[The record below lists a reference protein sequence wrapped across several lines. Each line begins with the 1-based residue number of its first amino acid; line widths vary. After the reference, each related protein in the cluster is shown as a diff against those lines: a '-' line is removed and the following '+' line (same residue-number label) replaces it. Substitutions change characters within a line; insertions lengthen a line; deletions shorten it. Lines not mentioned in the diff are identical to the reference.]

1 MALAAGHSGVQH
13 YLNLYEASLCVAADL
28 SVVQNNFEALRVE
41 NTELKGYFRDVLGIG
56 KRLAKERDEM
66 CREAVGRTPKGVGA
80 HEAATLA
87 LAQLQQENR
96 ALRQQLG
103 VEPATQAEEAAVAAA
118 VQALAQPLSGP
129 WKGLVVSGLADMEHR
144 LLVAEEAWRKLSFH
158 SNSDRMPVTL
168 DKPPADV
175 LRYVLD
181 IRMEC
186 PGRFDLNGC
195 VVFRHQVE
203 QVEEQQRAV
212 ARAGLR
218 AGAGRSLSSSES
230 SLDTLL
236 SLQTGATGD
245 NIYSQLIDPVSSPV
259 PVVTP
264 ASSGTTASGGG
275 TVSRQELRRRLQELA
290 LTSESGNASV
300 LEVIE
305 PTTSE
310 SEAEDAA
317 SSTFGQPF
325 RPTSNSSPRLKAAL
339 SLDDELAECVVR
351 ERPVAVRRCASVQDL
366 LDAAPGRVQPDLL
379 IGTASGDDAALVPD
393 TVPAKKRTFLQKIG
407 FKRRPAVR
415 VHKMS
420 PDDFKETYMSRLSD
434 APSEPEESVADPSEP
449 DSASGGVRVASE
461 EPPPPVRPPP
471 ASRLVTGHLQHLEAM
486 SVTTSEDSGIVARPC
501 SSASKSDSLLSTSSR
516 GFSLRMSLAADGRVS
531 PAASDLSTARLL
543 TKIEEMRLC
552 EDEPDTKA
560 PPSIRLKPPPLAELQ
575 KRPAPE
581 AAESLVPKGLKVR
594 SNYLNS
600 HNLKIG
606 GKV

>member
-1 MALAAGHSGVQH
+1 M
-13 YLNLYEASLCVAADL
+13 
-28 SVVQNNFEALRVE
+28 
-41 NTELKGYFRDVLGIG
+41 
-56 KRLAKERDEM
+56 
-66 CREAVGRTPKGVGA
+66 
-80 HEAATLA
+80 
-87 LAQLQQENR
+87 
-96 ALRQQLG
+96 
-103 VEPATQAEEAAVAAA
+103 
-118 VQALAQPLSGP
+118 
-129 WKGLVVSGLADMEHR
+129 
-144 LLVAEEAWRKLSFH
+144 
-158 SNSDRMPVTL
+158 
-168 DKPPADV
+168 
-175 LRYVLD
+175 
-181 IRMEC
+181 
-186 PGRFDLNGC
+186 
-195 VVFRHQVE
+195 E

-245 NIYSQLIDPVSSPV
+245 NIYSQLIDPMSSPV
-259 PVVTP
+259 PAAMSTP
-264 ASSGTTASGGG
+264 ASSGTPASGGG
-275 TVSRQELRRRLQELA
+275 TVSRQELRLRLQELA

-339 SLDDELAECVVR
+339 SLDDELAECVVVR
-351 ERPVAVRRCASVQDL
+351 ERPVNVRRCASVQDL

-393 TVPAKKRTFLQKIG
+393 TVRAKKRTFLQKIG

-415 VHKMS
+415 PGAVHKMS
-420 PDDFKETYMSRLSD
+420 PDDFKETYLSRMSD
-434 APSEPEESVADPSEP
+434 APSEPEELVACPSEP
-449 DSASGGVRVASE
+449 DSASGGVRTASE

-552 EDEPDTKA
+552 EDEPDAKQ
-560 PPSIRLKPPPLAELQ
+560 PPSRLKMPSSAELQ
-575 KRPAPE
+575 KRLQPE
-581 AAESLVPKGLKVR
+581 AADKKVVPKELKVR
-594 SNYLNS
+594 YVS
-600 HNLKIG
+600 HY
-606 GKV
+606 VE

>member
-1 MALAAGHSGVQH
+1 M
-13 YLNLYEASLCVAADL
+13 
-28 SVVQNNFEALRVE
+28 
-41 NTELKGYFRDVLGIG
+41 
-56 KRLAKERDEM
+56 
-66 CREAVGRTPKGVGA
+66 
-80 HEAATLA
+80 
-87 LAQLQQENR
+87 
-96 ALRQQLG
+96 
-103 VEPATQAEEAAVAAA
+103 
-118 VQALAQPLSGP
+118 
-129 WKGLVVSGLADMEHR
+129 
-144 LLVAEEAWRKLSFH
+144 
-158 SNSDRMPVTL
+158 
-168 DKPPADV
+168 
-175 LRYVLD
+175 
-181 IRMEC
+181 
-186 PGRFDLNGC
+186 
-195 VVFRHQVE
+195 E

-245 NIYSQLIDPVSSPV
+245 NIYSQLMDPMSSPV
-259 PVVTP
+259 PAALSTP
-264 ASSGTTASGGG
+264 ASSGTPASGGG

-339 SLDDELAECVVR
+339 SLNDELAECVVR
-351 ERPVAVRRCASVQDL
+351 ERPVNKVRRCASVQDL

-379 IGTASGDDAALVPD
+379 IGTASGDDAVLVPD
-393 TVPAKKRTFLQKIG
+393 TVRAKKRTFLQKIG
-407 FKRRPAVR
+407 FKRRPVAR
-415 VHKMS
+415 PGLVHKMS
-420 PDDFKETYMSRLSD
+420 PDDFKETYLSRLTD
-434 APSEPEESVADPSEP
+434 APSEPEEVVCPSEP
-449 DSASGGVRVASE
+449 DSASGGVRTE

-516 GFSLRMSLAADGRVS
+516 GFSLRMSLATDGRVS

-552 EDEPDTKA
+552 EDEPDAKM
-560 PPSIRLKPPPLAELQ
+560 PPSRLKLPSSAELH
-575 KRPAPE
+575 KRLTPE
-581 AAESLVPKGLKVR
+581 AADKKVVPKEPKVR
-594 SNYLNS
+594 LNFAIKS
-600 HNLKIG
+600 KLKSKMAPMRNKCYTPLVLFWPILIRILPSFRHS
-606 GKV
+606 VPYY